1 MVEQSQRPGE
11 IRGYSECEYE
21 HAGFDK
27 RAPGRAP
34 QDQHKDH
41 QSMKDFVL
49 FMVDDYR
56 EESLAQGLE
65 FKKHGLS
72 DHATE
77 SIFLDIMTDFRKFI
91 EFDDNEAWK

>member
-1 MVEQSQRPGE
+1 MVIESEGSGE
-11 IRGYSECEYE
+11 IRGYAEREHE
-21 HAGFDK
+21 HAGSDK
-27 RAPGRAP
+27 RAPGRAAENKH
-34 QDQHKDH
+34 QDH

-49 FMVDDYR
+49 FMIDDYKD
-56 EESLAQGLE
+56 ESLAQGLE

>member
-1 MVEQSQRPGE
+1 
-11 IRGYSECEYE
+11 
-21 HAGFDK
+21 
-27 RAPGRAP
+27 
-34 QDQHKDH
+34 
-41 QSMKDFVL
+41 MKDFVL
-49 FMVDDYR
+49 FMIDDYKD
-56 EESLAQGLE
+56 ESLAQGLE